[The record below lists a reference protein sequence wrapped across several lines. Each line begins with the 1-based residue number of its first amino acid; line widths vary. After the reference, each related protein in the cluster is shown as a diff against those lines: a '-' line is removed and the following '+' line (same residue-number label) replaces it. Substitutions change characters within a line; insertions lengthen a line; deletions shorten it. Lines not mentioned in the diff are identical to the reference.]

1 MPLIEQG
8 RINAWFLEVV
18 RANVREP
25 IQVEG
30 DIYALI
36 ACNEIG
42 CRRLVGMMDEY
53 GLDSLDELGAFIV
66 DASRRGMQ
74 AEIAKLPKG
83 TWRASMRIDGFEA
96 PIDLVAALTISD
108 DEIVVDF
115 DGTRSEE
122 HTSELQSLMRIT

>member
-1 MPLIEQG
+1 MRISDWSSDVCSSDLLVDIGGIGLAPDGRQVYHEGLFIPLMPLIEQG

-66 DASRRGMQ
+66 DAIG
-74 AEIAKLPKG
+74 
-83 TWRASMRIDGFEA
+83 RASGRA
-96 PIDLVAALTISD
+96 RVCPYV
-108 DEIVVDF
+108 
-115 DGTRSEE
+115 
-122 HTSELQSLMRIT
+122 

>member
-74 AEIAKLPKG
+74 AEIAKLQKG
-83 TWRASMRIDGFEA
+83 TWRADRKS
-96 PIDLVAALTISD
+96 
-108 DEIVVDF
+108 
-115 DGTRSEE
+115 TRLNSS
-122 HTSELQSLMRIT
+122 H